1 MDRFAYIA
9 MTGAKHAL
17 QAQQVTSHNLANV
30 STPGF
35 RADLDSLLSR
45 PVTGPGHPSR
55 VYSQET
61 VLGSDL
67 SQGTMIS
74 TGRELDVA
82 IQGEGWFAVQAAD
95 GTEAYTRRGDFRIGS
110 GGLLETGDGHLVL
123 GNGGPVAIPPAERI
137 VIGED
142 GTVSVVPL
150 GQPENALAVV
160 DRIRLVNPPADQL
173 RKAEDGLFRL
183 AGGEPAPLDAGVHVI
198 SGTLESSNVNAV
210 DALVQ
215 MISNARSY
223 ETYVKTL
230 QTARQNS
237 EQSQKL
243 LRAGG

>member
-17 QAQQVTSHNLANV
+17 QAQQVTSHNLANA

-35 RADLDSLLSR
+35 RPDLDSLLTR
-45 PVTGPGHPSR
+45 PVSGPGHPSR

-61 VLGSDL
+61 VLGSDMG
-67 SQGTMIS
+67 QGAMIA
-74 TGRELDVA
+74 TGRDLDMA
-82 IQGEGWFAVQAAD
+82 IQGEGWFAVQTED
-95 GTEAYTRRGDFRIGS
+95 GTEAYTRRGDFRIAS
-110 GGLLETGDGHLVL
+110 GGLLETGDGRLVL
-123 GNGGPVAIPPAERI
+123 GNAGPVAIPPAERL

-173 RKAEDGLFRL
+173 RKGEDGLFRL
-183 AGGEPAPLDAGVHVI
+183 AGGEPAPLDAGVRVI
-198 SGTLESSNVNAV
+198 NGTLESSNVNAV
-210 DALVQ
+210 DSLVQ

-223 ETYVKTL
+223 ETYVKLL
-230 QTARQNS
+230 QTAREND
-237 EQSQKL
+237 EQSQTL